1 MLRKLCFLL
10 LVGGLLA
17 VGASTAL
24 AYTRRQ
30 IWDLQRIN
38 RLRSAHRVGS
48 ALRLGTQMT
57 RRAQYWADR
66 LASRDIGSAG
76 LADDTSGASA
86 CWHAG
91 GRYYGANS
99 AIARGYANDLSR
111 DQHNLTHSRPHLAN
125 MLDRRFRWVGIGIA
139 TDRHGVILIQD
150 FCGR

>member
-1 MLRKLCFLL
+1 MSRKLCFLL
-10 LVGGLLA
+10 LVGGLMA
-17 VGASTAL
+17 FGTSAAQ

-38 RLRSAHRVGS
+38 RVRSAHGVGS
-48 ALRLGTQMT
+48 ALRLGAQLT

-66 LASRDIGSAG
+66 LAGRDIGSAG
-76 LADDTSGASA
+76 LADDTGGASA
-86 CWHAG
+86 CWRVG
-91 GRYYGANS
+91 GQYYGGNS

-111 DQHNLTHSRPHLAN
+111 DQYDLTHSAPHLAN
-125 MLDRRFRWVGIGIA
+125 MLGRRFRWVGIGIA